1 MKKIIEKII
10 YAFGIN
16 GSFYN
21 VTNELNSLQS
31 SLPDDFQNRDVV
43 DIGCGDGK
51 ISLKLIPIL
60 RPKSFKG
67 IDASR
72 SLIKTAQNNGISAE
86 TLDVESQAIS
96 GDLGIMWGVLHHFE
110 NPAQTLEKL
119 SKEFNSFIIRESIDD
134 KRIFELGHKLSRTKL
149 MDIIKEAKLE
159 PMKIVEIKDNDSVI
173 LFIESK
179 R

>member
-1 MKKIIEKII
+1 MNKIIEKII

-21 VTNELNSLQS
+21 VTSELNSLQS
-31 SLPDDFQNRDVV
+31 SLPNDFQNRDVV

-60 RPKSFKG
+60 HPKSFKG
-67 IDASR
+67 IDASK
-72 SLIKTAQNNGISAE
+72 SLIKTAQNNGVSAT
-86 TLDVESQAIS
+86 TLDAEKQTLS

-110 NPAQTLEKL
+110 NPAQTLKKL
-119 SKEFNSFIIRESIDD
+119 CKEFNLFIIRESIDD
-134 KRIFELGHKLSRTKL
+134 KRIFELGHKLSRNKL
-149 MDIIKEAKLE
+149 MNIIKEAQLE
-159 PMKIVEIKDNDSVI
+159 PVKVVEIKDNKSVI
-173 LFIESK
+173 LFIESM